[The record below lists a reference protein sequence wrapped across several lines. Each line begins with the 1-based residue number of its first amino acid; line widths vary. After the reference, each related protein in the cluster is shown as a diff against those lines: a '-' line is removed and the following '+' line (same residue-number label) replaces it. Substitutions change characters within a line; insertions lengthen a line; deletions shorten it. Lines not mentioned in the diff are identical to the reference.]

1 MPTAGQENC
10 HVFDTKRCRIPKH
23 FSMEKKKDGGI
34 QESLSQGCYCMQPG
48 NQSPGPAKPPREAP
62 WLGPSTSRPHLSM
75 AAAWRPLHFKQF
87 RFPTQPQNWAPTSA
101 RAIALI
107 QTPPSPNFLSHPL
120 SEMLG
125 QTGSFCVTGVPST
138 MQQQKGSTE
147 ADLLPARLL

>member
-1 MPTAGQENC
+1 
-10 HVFDTKRCRIPKH
+10 
-23 FSMEKKKDGGI
+23 MEEEKKDGGI

-87 RFPTQPQNWAPTSA
+87 RFPTQPQNWAPTSSA

-107 QTPPSPNFLSHPL
+107 QTPPSPNFLFTPFVWDARSNWIV
-120 SEMLG
+120 
-125 QTGSFCVTGVPST
+125 CVTGVPST

-147 ADLLPARLL
+147 ADLLPARLLWGRGGQWMRLQQASTSEPTL